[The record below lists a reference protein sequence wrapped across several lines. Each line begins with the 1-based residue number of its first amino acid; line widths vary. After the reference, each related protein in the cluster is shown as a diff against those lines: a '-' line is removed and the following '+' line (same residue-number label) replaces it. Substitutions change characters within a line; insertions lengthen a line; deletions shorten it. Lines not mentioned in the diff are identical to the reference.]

1 MKASFKAVG
10 RGLGLF
16 LALALCAGAALA
28 QQAGASL
35 RGQVS
40 DEFGG
45 VIVGATVTLTDAA
58 GKAKSV
64 VTDSD
69 GGFSVAG
76 LQPGRYNVTIVST
89 GFAPFVNP
97 EVDVAAGRNELPK
110 VTLGVSLEKEEVTV
124 ASEGPLSVDTAS
136 AGAIVL
142 KGKDIEALPEDPDEL
157 AAALSA
163 LAGPAAGPNGG
174 QITIDGFEGGRI
186 PSRDSIREIRVNDNP
201 LSAENDRPGFGGIQI
216 LTKPGTEKLRG
227 SFGMTF
233 NDESLNSRNPFLR
246 SEKRPPFQFR
256 QYSGN
261 LSGSIVPKKA
271 SFFLDFFRGETDDNE
286 LVNGSRLDPANL
298 ATGTLPLNFA
308 VLTPR
313 RNWSINPR
321 VDYAIND
328 KHTLVARY
336 SFFHNSD
343 LNQGVSQYALPER
356 AYDSVG
362 SNHTVQLTET
372 SVLNK
377 STVNETRFQFIRSRF
392 QQDPLNVGIPVVSV
406 FDAFTSG
413 AASVGNSFNE
423 NTRWEVTNTT
433 TQAHGAHSL
442 KFGARLRGVR
452 LSDFSEGNFNGIYSF
467 RSLADYRRAVA
478 REMLTLPDGTK
489 VPAVVPTQF
498 SLNAG
503 EPLAE
508 ISQVDFG
515 GFVQDDWK
523 VRPNL
528 TLGGGLRYE
537 RQTNLGSNF
546 NFAPRVYLA
555 WSPDAVGGKPA
566 KTVIRVGFGLFYDRI
581 NENIAL
587 TNERLANGGLQRQ
600 YVVRSTTNP
609 DGTPIL
615 NAQRALLAGVLFDAS
630 GHVASGGLTAAD
642 LAGFGVAQATRQL
655 APDATTPYSYISGLM
670 MTRQLTKTTQLNLF
684 FSTYDTRHLLRS
696 RNINAPLLDASGA
709 LPRDAAGKAIIV
721 RPQPGG
727 DILQYE
733 TSGTQSMKQLNI
745 GVTKQFRPGFSLTAN
760 YTLGKAQ
767 SNADFGAFPMN
778 QYDLTGEYGRTS
790 FDTRHRFI
798 MFASLAVP
806 KLKLT
811 LNPMVIANTGR
822 PFNIITGSDN
832 NGDGQIN
839 DRPAFADSQTVACAA
854 GQRLGTSLTAGGPAC
869 GLVQT
874 RFGNFDILP
883 KPGQTIVPRNYAE
896 GPGFFSVNLRVGR
909 TFAFGDLP
917 GAADR
922 RRAAQQEQQQNNR
935 GGERGSNNNRGGGN
949 GGGGGGQRGGAP
961 GGGGIQGMAGG
972 PMMIMMGAPGGTEG
986 KRYSLNFSLNF
997 INLLNRTNLGQPVG
1011 NLSSDQFGQ
1020 SLFPVSGF
1028 GFGGGNPNSGNRRV
1042 QASVR
1047 FNF

>member
-1 MKASFKAVG
+1 MKASFKSV
-10 RGLGLF
+10 GLGLF
-16 LALALCAGAALA
+16 LMFALCAVGASA

-35 RGQVS
+35 RGEVS

-45 VIVGATVTLTDAA
+45 VIVGATITVTDAS
-58 GKAKSV
+58 GKAKST

-69 GGFSVAG
+69 GGFNVPG
-76 LQPGRYNVTIVST
+76 LQPGRYNVRVFST
-89 GFAPFVNP
+89 GFALFENP

-142 KGKDIEALPEDPDEL
+142 KGKDLESLPEDPDEL
-157 AAALSA
+157 AAALQA

-186 PSRDSIREIRVNDNP
+186 PSRDSIREIRINDNP

-261 LSGSIVPKKA
+261 LSGTIVPKKA
-271 SFFLDFFRGETDDNE
+271 SFFLDFFRGETDDND
-286 LVNGSRLDPANL
+286 LVNGQRLNPANVNE
-298 ATGTLPLNFA
+298 TLPLNFA
-308 VLTPR
+308 ILSPR

-336 SFFHNSD
+336 SFFHNDD
-343 LNQGVSQYALPER
+343 LNLGVSQYSLPER
-356 AYDSVG
+356 AYDATS

-372 SVLNK
+372 TVVNK

-392 QQDPLNVGIPVVSV
+392 AQEPLTVGIPAINV
-406 FDAFTSG
+406 FDAFFSG
-413 AASVGNSFNE
+413 ASPSGNSFNE

-433 TQAHGAHSL
+433 TQAHGAHAL
-442 KFGARLRGVR
+442 KFGARVRGVR
-452 LSDFSEGNFNGIYSF
+452 LSDFSENFFNGVYTF
-467 RSLADYRRAVA
+467 GSLGDYRRAVTGELVNGQ
-478 REMLTLPDGTK
+478 R
-489 VPAVVPTQF
+489 VVPTQF
-498 SLNAG
+498 SISAG
-503 EPLAE
+503 EPLAD

-523 VRPNL
+523 LRPNL
-528 TLGGGLRYE
+528 TVGGGVRYE
-537 RQTNLGSNF
+537 RQTNLDSAF

-555 WSPDAVGGKPA
+555 WSPDGGAQRQA
-566 KTVIRVGFGLFYDRI
+566 KTVIRLGFGLFYDRI
-581 NENIAL
+581 NEGIAL
-587 TNERLANGGLQRQ
+587 TVERAGGTGLQQ
-600 YVVRSTTNP
+600 QFSVRDP
-609 DGTPIL
+609 AIL
-615 NAQRALLAGVLFDAS
+615 SRTVFGAD
-630 GHVASGGLTAAD
+630 GHVVSGALTAAD
-642 LAGFGVAQATRQL
+642 LEGFSVAEATRQL
-655 APDATTPYSYISGLM
+655 APDATAPYSYISGFL
-670 MTRQLTKTTQLNLF
+670 MTRQLTKTSTLNVF

-696 RNINAPLLDASGA
+696 RNINAPTLINGTF
-709 LPRDAAGKAIIV
+709 R
-721 RPQPGG
+721 RPQLALG
-727 DILQYE
+727 DINQYE

-745 GVTKQFRPGFSLTAN
+745 SVSKQFRPGVSLTAN

-778 QYDLTGEYGRTS
+778 QYDLTGEYSRTS
-790 FDTRHRFI
+790 FDARHRFI
-798 MFASLAVP
+798 LFASLAVP
-806 KLKLT
+806 KLKLS
-811 LNPMVIANTGR
+811 LNPMIIANTGR
-822 PFNIITGSDN
+822 PFNIITGLDDN
-832 NGDGQIN
+832 NDGVIN
-839 DRPAFADSQTVACAA
+839 DRPAFADAQTTAA
-854 GQRLGTSLTAGGPAC
+854 D
-869 GLVQT
+869 LVQT
-874 RFGNFDILP
+874 RFGDFDIRP
-883 KPGQTIVPRNYAE
+883 KPGQTIIPRNYAE

-917 GAADR
+917 GAAER
-922 RRAAQQEQQQNNR
+922 RRVAKEQEQQQR
-935 GGERGSNNNRGGGN
+935 QQRGSRTDSSSSNRGGGSTA
-949 GGGGGGQRGGAP
+949 GGGARPPTGGP
-961 GGGGIQGMAGG
+961 IQGGMAGG
-972 PMMIMMGAPGGTEG
+972 PMMIMMGAPGGAEG

-997 INLLNRTNLGQPVG
+997 NNLFNRTNLGQPVG
-1011 NLSSDQFGQ
+1011 NLRSNSFGE
-1020 SLFPVSGF
+1020 SLFPVNSF
-1028 GFGGGNPNSGNRRV
+1028 GFGGSPNAGNRRI

-1047 FNF
+1047 FGF